1 MNVVTKTFQYG
12 GQEVTLETG
21 RIARQASGAVMVTM
35 GTTSV
40 LCTVVAQQ
48 KAKPGQDFFPLSV
61 HYIEKAYSVGKI
73 PGGFF
78 KREAR
83 PSEKETLTSRLID
96 RPIRPLFADG
106 FMNEVQVVC
115 TVMSADLDTDPDIP
129 AMIGTSAALA
139 ISGCPFNGPIGGA
152 RVGFSEADGYVLNPS
167 YSALKESKLDMVVA
181 GTRDAV
187 LMVESEAKELSEDQM
202 LGAVLFAH
210 QEMQTVIKAIDELV
224 EEAGKPRWDWS
235 APGVD
240 EALRAQVEEAA
251 GADLGEAYRI
261 TEKAERY
268 ERVGQVRDAVVEAL
282 AVEGGPSADDIKD
295 EFKSLEKRIVRQRIL
310 AGEPRIDGRDG
321 RTVRQ
326 IACEVDVL
334 DNVHGSSLFTRGETQ
349 AIGAVTLGST
359 RDAQII
365 DALEGERRDPFMLHY
380 NFPPYSVGEAGRMG
394 FTGRREIGHGRLAR
408 RSLAAVLPND
418 DEFPYTIRVVSEI
431 TESNGSSSMA
441 SVCVGSLAMMAA
453 GVPLKAP
460 VAGIAMGLV
469 KEGNQFAVLTDIL
482 GDEDHLG
489 DMDFKVAGTS
499 AGVTAL
505 QMDIKIEGINEQIME
520 VALEQALHARLH
532 ILGQMN
538 AVLESAREIT
548 SENAPSMVA
557 LKVDQDKI
565 RDIIGKGGATIRQIT
580 EDSGATVDINDD
592 GTVKVFGQNQAS
604 RDAAVDMIMAITAE
618 AEVGAIY
625 TGKVA
630 RIVDF
635 GAFIT
640 ILPGKDGLLHISQ
653 IANER
658 VENVSDYL
666 TEGQDV
672 TVKCLDVDQRGR
684 IKLSIK
690 ELLDD
695 EVVEEASSDDSAEA
709 AEDVV
714 ADEVV
719 TEEAT
724 DVSDSDA
731 DISDDASEDVAEEE
745 TTDAAADSEE
755 VSDDAEEDE
764 AK

>member
-202 LGAVLFAH
+202 LGAVLYAH

-235 APGVD
+235 APAVD

-261 TEKAERY
+261 TEKAARY
-268 ERVGQVRDAVVEAL
+268 ERVGQIKDAVVEAL
-282 AVEGGPSADDIKD
+282 AVEDGPSADDIKD

-310 AGEPRIDGRDG
+310 SGEPRIDGRDG

-334 DNVHGSSLFTRGETQ
+334 PNAHGSSLFTRGETQ

-408 RSLAAVLPND
+408 RGLAAVLPTD
-418 DEFPYTIRVVSEI
+418 EEFPYTIRVVSEI

-548 SENAPSMVA
+548 SENAPSMVT
-557 LKVDQDKI
+557 LKVDSDKI

-580 EDSGATVDINDD
+580 EDSGATVDIDDD
-592 GTVKVFGQNQAS
+592 GTVKVFGQNQSA

-666 TEGQDV
+666 TEGEEV

-690 ELLDD
+690 ELLED
-695 EVVEEASSDDSAEA
+695 EVADEAPSDDAAEEV
-709 AEDVV
+709 EDVV
-714 ADEVV
+714 AEEVV
-719 TEEAT
+719 SEEATEASDADSDAAEEAADEEAT
-724 DVSDSDA
+724 DDTAEVEESSEEASGDA
-731 DISDDASEDVAEEE
+731 DEEE
-745 TTDAAADSEE
+745 
-755 VSDDAEEDE
+755 